1 MKKVLLLSIIT
12 IFLSCS
18 KTANF
23 EKLNV
28 GMTSK
33 EVVDLVGEPT
43 EKTDLFGS
51 EIWIY
56 KVGESGHMVTI
67 TSDTISGHQSMEKFA
82 ESLKDLDKELKN
94 MAEGIENMDKVVE

>member
-23 EKLNV
+23 DKLKV

-43 EKTDLFGS
+43 EKSPLFGA
-51 EIWIY
+51 EVWIY
-56 KVGESGHMVTI
+56 KVGDSGHMVTMN
-67 TSDTISGHQSMEKFA
+67 SDTILGHKSIEEFA
-82 ESLKDLDKELKN
+82 ESLKDLDKGFKKIT
-94 MAEGIENMDKVVE
+94 EGIDNGVE